1 MRDSKGSVECV
12 KGVLGPGL
20 GRDGGGGVGAVKK
33 TYSACLLNLC
43 LVTVDSHPGDGER
56 SADNGGIP
64 TC

>member
-1 MRDSKGSVECV
+1 MRDSKGSVECM

-43 LVTVDSHPGDGER
+43 LVS
-56 SADNGGIP
+56 
-64 TC
+64 